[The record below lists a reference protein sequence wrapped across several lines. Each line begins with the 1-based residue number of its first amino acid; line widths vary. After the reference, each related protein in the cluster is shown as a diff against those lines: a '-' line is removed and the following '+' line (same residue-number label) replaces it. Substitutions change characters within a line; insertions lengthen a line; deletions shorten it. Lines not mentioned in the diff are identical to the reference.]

1 MFGSVLFWLPSI
13 SDIMNFEVNLFESLL
28 QGVVSTSGILVLC
41 NLLRVHF
48 FIKAVRKDDG
58 SSQKEP
64 PRLLAGPRPGLGR
77 TLHLCCLISILTVVG
92 PRVAS
97 LVVLEFS
104 LRAVAAWVTVGSKSP
119 PSAALQFMVSCQ
131 FSLGCA
137 LSCSLHFLQEG
148 APQRLLS
155 LLLAAGLS
163 WILARQSSHLWH
175 HVMALYPLHS
185 SQRYC
190 GVCLSL
196 VASSRAL
203 LPLLTHSL
211 MVTFCVAAVAAISII
226 NHHFL
231 SAAEALRFWT
241 PLTICYMLLVVHTQE
256 EQHRRPGGEVV
267 HQTVMVRLGG
277 LLLLMLMV
285 GWWTDVLHMFI
296 CFLGE
301 ACCLIPSRDLQD
313 AVSQEMAEEASS
325 CLQLNQSTNSHSQ
338 MQPESDLVPSKD
350 KDF

>member
-1 MFGSVLFWLPSI
+1 
-13 SDIMNFEVNLFESLL
+13 
-28 QGVVSTSGILVLC
+28 
-41 NLLRVHF
+41 
-48 FIKAVRKDDG
+48 
-58 SSQKEP
+58 
-64 PRLLAGPRPGLGR
+64 
-77 TLHLCCLISILTVVG
+77 
-92 PRVAS
+92 
-97 LVVLEFS
+97 
-104 LRAVAAWVTVGSKSP
+104 
-119 PSAALQFMVSCQ
+119 MVSCQ

-163 WILARQSSHLWH
+163 WILARQSSQLWH

-203 LPLLTHSL
+203 LSLLSHSL

-241 PLTICYMLLVVHTQE
+241 PLTICYMLLVVHTQGKYVDRMVLLRSRGIFLHLFLKSPKFLHTPPFPE

-285 GWWTDVLHMFI
+285 GWWTDVLHMLI

-301 ACCLIPSRDLQD
+301 ACCLIPSWDLREALFQ
-313 AVSQEMAEEASS
+313 VSWPLWVTLRRHVARKWRNFIPALSS
-325 CLQLNQSTNSHSQ
+325 RPSVIYTETECLVHSCQ
-338 MQPESDLVPSKD
+338 VA
-350 KDF
+350 